1 MPERQRGRDPNRFTR
16 KEQEHAP
23 SFHQAARYP
32 DEQSSETPYDQ
43 AQQTIY
49 ETPCDLSIYRLR
61 LGHNLVWHVAVLGS
75 PPPEDLQ
82 RRIEEIL
89 STGEPVT
96 LPDDILTHLVQR
108 RAEQSGR
115 GDWAEAH
122 HFPRRRR
129 LG

>member
-32 DEQSSETPYDQ
+32 DEQSSETPY
-43 AQQTIY
+43 
-49 ETPCDLSIYRLR
+49 DLSIYRLR

-115 GDWAEAH
+115 G
-122 HFPRRRR
+122 
-129 LG
+129 